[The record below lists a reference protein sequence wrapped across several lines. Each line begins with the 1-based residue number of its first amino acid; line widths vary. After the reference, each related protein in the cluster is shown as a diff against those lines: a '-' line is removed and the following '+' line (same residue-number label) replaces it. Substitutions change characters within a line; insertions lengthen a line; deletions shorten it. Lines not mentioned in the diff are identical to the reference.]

1 MKPRTIQFS
10 CWVTVAAAL
19 LSAPLAFGQFEGL
32 VINEILPNPRN
43 ATGVYL
49 DSNEDGVTNVFDD
62 EFIELM
68 NTSTNPIDVAGLWI
82 TDLNT
87 NIQRHVF
94 SSRILPP
101 GGSIVVFGG
110 GSLLNFSNPPA
121 QIASGGGLSLNNN
134 QSETIHLFS
143 SPTTL
148 VDQVSYRLTA
158 SHDAIS
164 TVRDP
169 DGTGAFTNHYLA
181 TTNTLR
187 SSPGRQV
194 HGQAFLTNRPP
205 VLLKMSDQTA
215 FVGLELQ
222 FPVRAYDPADRDA
235 ITLSVLG
242 NPLNSSLS
250 STGGV
255 GTFTFTA
262 VSNQAGDV
270 YSVSFTAEDDDGV
283 ETNTISIQVIN
294 PNSDEDIWINEI
306 HYDNEGTD
314 SNEGVEIAGTAG
326 SILSEYTLFLYNGN
340 DGNTYNSNDLT
351 GTLDDEQ
358 CGFGAAWFG
367 YPPNGLQNDT
377 DGIALVKGTNVIQFL
392 SYEGVL
398 TASNGPAEGMTSID
412 IGVHESA
419 TTPVGY
425 SLQIEGTGTVYS
437 SFAWTNAQP
446 HSRGTLNSNQTI
458 ECLGPPSIEIQKTVY
473 LGHDGGASAPG
484 VESVQGTNGA
494 AITYVFTVSNTG
506 LSILTNVTV
515 TDVTLGIDPIV
526 LGTLAGG
533 EIQTAHVDA
542 VLSGDLRNTATVEG
556 FDPDEVSVT
565 DSDTAEVVEIIPSI
579 DIQKTVYRGHDGGA
593 SCPGSDFLQATNE
606 TPITYCF
613 VVENNGNTN
622 LNSVTIT
629 DDSLGISPIA
639 VGTLEAGGLFSTS
652 VTAVVNGNLT
662 NTATVSGTDPN
673 SDPVSDQDS
682 AIVEMI
688 SPSLSLQK
696 TVYLGHDSGTSC
708 PGSEQVSGTNGTE
721 ITYCFLIS
729 NVGDTTLTNVVL
741 SDAGL
746 PGFSDANLGTL
757 TNGDSS
763 SLFFESTISA
773 SLINT
778 ATVTAFSVIG
788 TLVEDKDSAEVEWIS
803 PPITNW
809 NMEYEVIDLGTLGGT
824 ISEAFGVNDRGEV
837 VGSSTDTNGI
847 TQAFRWQNGR
857 MTGLGFL
864 PGGTSSVASAIN
876 KQGEITGRA
885 DVPLTHAHYQHAF
898 LYTSNTLFDI
908 GTLGGSNS
916 VGLAINRWGDIA
928 GSSWLITNVPDA
940 HTPESFL
947 WRSNQFIHIPP
958 WGGNAWSCDAFGIND
973 TGWLAGN
980 TFLYSPNPRWWAY
993 VWYDFNGNYS
1003 NDVGDMILL
1012 GSLAP
1017 KNSGGEYSLAN
1028 DINEIGQAVGWTG
1041 ITNVLDPRH
1050 AFLVTRSNGYWKVPF
1065 LTDGMNPTNHLM
1077 QDLGALESPN
1087 NNSVAYSINN
1097 GSWIVGTSETGS
1109 GTNQAFL
1116 WRDGTMTNLNEL
1128 IAPDSQWV
1136 LTDARG
1142 INELNEIVGTG
1153 IYQGQKRAYMLRQGG
1168 RISKITS
1175 LMVPNGIQIYTNE
1188 FDEVITQQLERV
1200 DSQVIEWVGVW
1211 GTNADIPK
1219 AFTIEYCD
1227 PLQDH
1232 TWAPFLP
1239 TNQWPITETYWTN
1252 TVFTNRL
1259 RFFRVKAQELLP

>member
-1 MKPRTIQFS
+1 MKPRSIQFIY
-10 CWVTVAAAL
+10 WVTMAAAL

-43 ATGVYL
+43 AAGAYL

-94 SSRILPP
+94 SSRVLPP

-134 QSETIHLFS
+134 DAETVHLFS

-148 VDQVSYRLTA
+148 VDQVSYHLTA

-164 TVRDP
+164 TVRNP

-194 HGQAFLTNRPP
+194 HGQAFLTNQPP
-205 VLLKMSDQTA
+205 VLLELSDQTA

-222 FPVRAYDPADRDA
+222 FSIRAYDPADRDA
-235 ITLSVLG
+235 ITLTALN
-242 NPLNSSLS
+242 NPANSSLS

-262 VSNQAGDV
+262 VSNQASEV
-270 YSVSFTAEDDDGV
+270 YNVSFIAKDGHGA

-306 HYDNEGTD
+306 HYDNIGDDTD
-314 SNEGVEIAGTAG
+314 EGVEIAGTAG

-437 SFAWTNAQP
+437 AFAWTNAQP

-515 TDVTLGIDPIV
+515 TDITLGMDPIA

-556 FDPDEVSVT
+556 FDPDEVSVA

-579 DIQKTVYRGHDGGA
+579 DIQKTAYRGHDGGV

-622 LNSVTIT
+622 LNSITIT

-673 SDPVSDQDS
+673 NDPVSDQDS
-682 AIVEMI
+682 AIVEVI
-688 SPSLSLQK
+688 SPALQLQK
-696 TVYLGHDSGTSC
+696 TVYLGHDNGASC

-721 ITYCFLIS
+721 ITYCFAVS
-729 NVGDTTLTNVVL
+729 NAGDCTLTNIVL

-746 PGFSDANLGTL
+746 SGFPDTDLGTL
-757 TNGDSS
+757 TNGGFT
-763 SLFFESTISA
+763 SLYFESSIGA
-773 SLINT
+773 SQVNT

-788 TLVEDKDSAEVEWIS
+788 ALVEDKDSAEVEWIS

-824 ISEAFGVNDRGEV
+824 GSEATGINDRGEV
-837 VGSSTDTNGI
+837 VGWSLDGDGN
-847 TQAFRWQNGR
+847 TQAFHWQNGN

-864 PGGTSSVASAIN
+864 PGGTSSMANAIN
-876 KQGEITGRA
+876 DSGEITGRSHVSGT
-885 DVPLTHAHYQHAF
+885 DYHAF
-898 LYTSNTLFDI
+898 LYR
-908 GTLGGSNS
+908 SNS
-916 VGLAINRWGDIA
+916 FLDLGTFGGANSIGFALNDKTEITGLAYPPPADVDDF
-928 GSSWLITNVPDA
+928 ST
-940 HTPESFL
+940 FL
-947 WRSNQFIHIPP
+947 WRTNQMMQIVPYHLK
-958 WGGNAWSCDAFGIND
+958 GSAVGYGINENSRIAGFTVLD
-973 TGWLAGN
+973 TASAN
-980 TFLYSPNPRWWAY
+980 RSWAM
-993 VWYDFNGNYS
+993 VWHDDNQDGT
-1003 NDVGDMILL
+1003 NDHFEMKVL
-1012 GSLAP
+1012 GAL
-1017 KNSGGEYSLAN
+1017 GGEWSYAQA
-1028 DINEIGQAVGWTG
+1028 INNADQVVGWATLTMG
-1041 ITNVLDPRH
+1041 TYNPRH
-1050 AFLVTRSNGYWKVPF
+1050 AFLITPSNGVWKFP
-1065 LTDGMNPTNHLM
+1065 TSDINPTNLLM
-1077 QDLGALESPN
+1077 QDLGTLDTPAQRSW
-1087 NNSVAYSINN
+1087 AYGINDQT
-1097 GSWIVGTSETGS
+1097 WIVGSSTMSS
-1109 GTNQAFL
+1109 GPQQAFL
-1116 WRDGTMTNLNEL
+1116 WRDGIMTNLNEL
-1128 IAPDSQWV
+1128 IAANSGWI
-1136 LTDARG
+1136 LTNAVG

-1153 IYQGQKRAYMLRQGG
+1153 LYQGEKRAFILRQGG

-1175 LMVPNGIQIYTNE
+1175 LLVPNGIKIYTNE
-1188 FDEVITQQLERV
+1188 FNEVLTQQLERV
-1200 DSQVIEWVGVW
+1200 DTQVIEWVGVW

-1219 AFTIEYCD
+1219 GFTIEYCD
-1227 PLQDH
+1227 PLGTHDWQ
-1232 TWAPFLP
+1232 PFPP
-1239 TNQWPITETYWTN
+1239 TSQWPITETFWTN
-1252 TVFTNRL
+1252 NDFEANHM
-1259 RFFRVKAQELLP
+1259 RFFRIHAQELLP